1 MVQDIFLNL
10 FICTFL
16 QVTTE
21 MSDLAGEQLLAEEQA
36 EQAKAD
42 AKKAKKLR
50 KKQQRKQAQ
59 QLTQHDEVR

>member
-1 MVQDIFLNL
+1 MLKLSFLVSV
-10 FICTFL
+10 

-36 EQAKAD
+36 AQAKAD

-50 KKQQRKQAQ
+50 KKQKKKQAQ
-59 QLTQHDEVR
+59 QPLQHDEVR